1 MDQIPPSKTDPAADL
16 AHKRSLVNTIVVVAL
31 AVVGLIGGW
40 VMFDA
45 IYTPGQPL
53 PLARGVPPKNVPGAK
68 SRPES
73 AVTAKTAEPAAPEL
87 PAAPGAQA
95 GEAQFVLQMGVS
107 GNAASAEELRAK
119 LERHGIPSTIETR
132 VSVGPFSTR
141 EGVDAARAKLQDL
154 GLEGGLLVTTT
165 K

>member
-1 MDQIPPSKTDPAADL
+1 MDQIPPPKINPPADA
-16 AHKRSLVNTIVVVAL
+16 ARKQRLVNQIVVIAL
-31 AVVGLIGGW
+31 VVVGLIGGW

-53 PLARGVPPKNVPGAK
+53 PLTLKHGAPPKSAPAAK

-73 AVTAKTAEPAAPEL
+73 AVAARTAEPAG
-87 PAAPGAQA
+87 PGAQA
-95 GEAQFVLQMGVS
+95 GESQYVLQMNVS
-107 GNAASAEELRAK
+107 GNEANAEDLRAR
-119 LERHGIPSTIETR
+119 LERQGIASSIEIR
-132 VSVGPFSTR
+132 VTVGPFRTQ
-141 EGVDAARAKLQDL
+141 EGVDAARAKLKEL